1 MSSALI
7 LELYRFSFDS
17 VPFAYADCLA
27 MPCPFKADKTHG
39 PPDIFRLDKMYNN
52 SAASVMN
59 GKTNMNKYKPREFPS
74 FALISIYHH
83 LSVYIL
89 WNLKIPRLGLPAQVP
104 RFRLSQG
111 CDYDLL
117 VQCGALPLRTLL
129 WNKLGVLNRG
139 PLTTSYNIL
148 QHLTTS
154 YNILQGGKALFLGG
168 CIFIFS
174 RLPGN
179 SRKIWYSQRFNASAI
194 LTESNRISHFWV
206 ASNIRCDERVEGHA
220 SSICSEGR
228 LLRDSEGIRNKY
240 SRQPIISH
248 TEWMR
253 AAHAVKLDGQTI
265 LMGMWQRIV
274 RMTAFRRYKIYLNLT
289 LTKCWTVL
297 KVTY

>member
-1 MSSALI
+1 MRSYWNCI
-7 LELYRFSFDS
+7 DS
-17 VPFAYADCLA
+17 VL
-27 MPCPFKADKTHG
+27 
-39 PPDIFRLDKMYNN
+39 IQFRLLTPIAWPCLVHSKLTKPMDPRTYSDWTRCIITQLLLSWMERRIWININRVNFPVLLWFPFIIIYPFISSETSRSPAWDYLRKYLVSDCPKDVTMISSCSVEPCHSGPCFEIN
-52 SAASVMN
+52 SAFWT
-59 GKTNMNKYKPREFPS
+59 GDP
-74 FALISIYHH
+74 
-83 LSVYIL
+83 
-89 WNLKIPRLGLPAQVP
+89 
-104 RFRLSQG
+104 
-111 CDYDLL
+111 
-117 VQCGALPLRTLL
+117 
-129 WNKLGVLNRG
+129 
-139 PLTTSYNIL
+139 L